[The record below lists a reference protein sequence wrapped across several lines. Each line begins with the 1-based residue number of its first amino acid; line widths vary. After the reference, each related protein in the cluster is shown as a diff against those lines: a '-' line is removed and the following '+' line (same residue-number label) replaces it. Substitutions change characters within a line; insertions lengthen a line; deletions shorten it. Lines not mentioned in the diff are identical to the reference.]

1 MFSQE
6 SKQTLRWAYWWSF
19 WWSQCFEWWC
29 FLAELGWKRRCQL
42 PKILTKQSL
51 LDVDIGLFLLL
62 QRQQERHCWQVR
74 NQPQVQHWIVLQVPA
89 GLVHFWISWVAKSLS
104 PFKKES
110 CCGVILDPRTG
121 NAPGCACCG
130 GDATWSCWWECCDK
144 DIRRKVV
151 ILRHLPFHFRLLPLQ
166 TGFHC
171 CIQQNFLAT
180 LGPAARSWNIVA
192 LSYSSS
198 FASSAKGW
206 AWSRPAVAGVAA
218 IAFYPHSFACHG
230 E

>member
-1 MFSQE
+1 MEPMFWVIFFLSWIGMETKMSITKNINKAVFTWRWHWAVSSASTSTREALLASSE
-6 SKQTLRWAYWWSF
+6 STTSSALNS
-19 WWSQCFEWWC
+19 
-29 FLAELGWKRRCQL
+29 
-42 PKILTKQSL
+42 
-51 LDVDIGLFLLL
+51 V
-62 QRQQERHCWQVR
+62 
-74 NQPQVQHWIVLQVPA
+74 A
-89 GLVHFWISWVAKSLS
+89 GLLS

-130 GDATWSCWWECCDK
+130 GDATWSCWWECSDK

-151 ILRHLPFHFRLLPLQ
+151 ILRHVPFHFRFLSLQ

-171 CIQQNFLAT
+171 CFQQNFLAT

-192 LSYSSS
+192 LSNSSS

>member
-1 MFSQE
+1 MEPMFWVMFSFSWIGMETKMSITKNINKAVFTWRWHWAVSSASTSTREALLASSE
-6 SKQTLRWAYWWSF
+6 STTSSALNS
-19 WWSQCFEWWC
+19 
-29 FLAELGWKRRCQL
+29 
-42 PKILTKQSL
+42 
-51 LDVDIGLFLLL
+51 V
-62 QRQQERHCWQVR
+62 
-74 NQPQVQHWIVLQVPA
+74 A
-89 GLVHFWISWVAKSLS
+89 GLLS

-130 GDATWSCWWECCDK
+130 GDATWSCWWECSDK

-151 ILRHLPFHFRLLPLQ
+151 ILRHLWYRLQGIGFMVFIGFLVLAFHFRLLPLQ

-180 LGPAARSWNIVA
+180 SGPAARSWNIVA
-192 LSYSSS
+192 LSNSSS

-206 AWSRPAVAGVAA
+206 AWSRPAVEGVAA

-230 E
+230 K